1 MKKTIFQILTSIM
14 IISLSGPLSL
24 VGQES
29 RDGGDR
35 PIEFDFRGELT
46 AAQFLTI
53 KHHYGWDEE
62 QILIINYVQPRK
74 YCHFDNGV
82 FNSDNKKWWD
92 AYNGGI
98 DTEGCLNIHVF
109 ADSRRL
115 RKKLDNTSLFDDKDD
130 FLLENF
136 FSRKQSCYG
145 LMVVNQR
152 TIFSSMDITPKGK
165 WPSSLKF

>member
-1 MKKTIFQILTSIM
+1 M
-14 IISLSGPLSL
+14 
-24 VGQES
+24 
-29 RDGGDR
+29 
-35 PIEFDFRGELT
+35 
-46 AAQFLTI
+46 
-53 KHHYGWDEE
+53 
-62 QILIINYVQPRK
+62 
-74 YCHFDNGV
+74 
-82 FNSDNKKWWD
+82 
-92 AYNGGI
+92 
-98 DTEGCLNIHVF
+98 NIHVF